1 MQREGIV
8 LKVVENNVEITT
20 VRSSACGESCETCS
34 AKCAESK
41 PMTQILPN
49 TIGAEVGDR
58 VILEVNNKNYLRYIL
73 LVYAVPLMFF
83 VVGVFLSSLV
93 LKEDDRQILSFF
105 IGLISMAISYI
116 LIKKIDDK
124 YTGIHKNIINL
135 KRY

>member
-8 LKVVENNVEITT
+8 IKVVENNIEITT
-20 VRSSACGESCETCS
+20 VRPSACGESCETCS

-41 PMTQILPN
+41 PMTQIFPN

-73 LVYAVPLMFF
+73 LIYAVPLVFF
-83 VVGVFLSSLV
+83 VVGVFLSNIV
-93 LKEDDRQILSFF
+93 LKEDRQIFSFL
-105 IGLISMAISYI
+105 IGLVSMAASYVV
-116 LIKKIDDK
+116 IKKVDDR
-124 YTGIHKNIINL
+124 YTGIHKSIINL